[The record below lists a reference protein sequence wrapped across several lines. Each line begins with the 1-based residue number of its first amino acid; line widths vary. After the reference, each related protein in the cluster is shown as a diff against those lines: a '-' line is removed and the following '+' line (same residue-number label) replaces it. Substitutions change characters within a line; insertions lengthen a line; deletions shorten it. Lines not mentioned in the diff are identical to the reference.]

1 MSERHEAALA
11 EAAPDLLSYFRRR
24 IGDDDAPDQLAE
36 TLATAWRRIR
46 MMPEDPEGARRWLFG
61 IAHHTLL
68 NYTRGVRRRHGLAD
82 RIRGALTVG
91 SSAPAADDG
100 LEVRDAIAR
109 LEPRLAEL
117 VRLVHWEGFTLAEA
131 ADVLGVPASTARNHY
146 QTAKRQL
153 RLALTAE
160 LDCAAPAPS
169 QLAARSPSRGSTVL
183 VDPGQP

>member
-11 EAAPDLLSYFRRR
+11 EAAPDLLAYFRRR

-36 TLATAWRRIR
+36 THATAWRRIR
-46 MMPEDPEGARRWLFG
+46 LMPEDPEGARRWLFG

-68 NYTRGVRRRHGLAD
+68 NHTRGVRRRHHLAD
-82 RIRGALTVG
+82 RVRGVLARG

-131 ADVLGVPASTARNHY
+131 ADILGVPASTARNHY
-146 QTAKRQL
+146 QSAKRQL
-153 RLALTAE
+153 RLALMPE
-160 LDCAAPAPS
+160 VGCAAPSACPTT
-169 QLAARSPSRGSTVL
+169 AGG
-183 VDPGQP
+183 PGAESA

>member
-1 MSERHEAALA
+1 MSDRREAALA
-11 EAAPDLLSYFRRR
+11 EAAPDLLAYFRRR

-36 TLATAWRRIR
+36 TLATAWRRLR
-46 MMPEDPEGARRWLFG
+46 VMPEDPEGARRWLFG

-68 NYTRGVRRRHGLAD
+68 NHTRGVRRRHGLAD
-82 RIRGALTVG
+82 RLRGVLAAG

-131 ADVLGVPASTARNHY
+131 ADILGVPASTARNHY
-146 QTAKRQL
+146 QAAKRQL
-153 RLALTAE
+153 RAALTADV
-160 LDCAAPAPS
+160 DCAAPAS
-169 QLAARSPSRGSTVL
+169 
-183 VDPGQP
+183 

>member
-1 MSERHEAALA
+1 MSERHEAVLA
-11 EAAPDLLSYFRRR
+11 EAAPDLLAYFRRR

-46 MMPEDPEGARRWLFG
+46 LMPEDPEGARRWLFG

-68 NYTRGVRRRHGLAD
+68 NHTRGVRRRHSLAD
-82 RIRGALTVG
+82 RVRGVLAVG
-91 SSAPAADDG
+91 ASVPAADDG

-109 LEPRLAEL
+109 LEPRLADL

-131 ADVLGVPASTARNHY
+131 ADILGVPASTARNHY

-153 RLALTAE
+153 RSALTPE
-160 LDCAAPAPS
+160 LGCAAPAPHT
-169 QLAARSPSRGSTVL
+169 A
-183 VDPGQP
+183 